1 MYEVLQLI
9 NEMRDQGIL
18 PNRCT
23 YNAVISRLCK
33 EKKPEKAWELIPVM
47 LKSNLLPEAVIYS
60 TIIDGFGKQLNSRK
74 GLHFVFKNV
83 KSWGYS

>member
-18 PNRCT
+18 PTRCT

-33 EKKPEKAWELIPVM
+33 EKKKPEKAWELIPVM

-60 TIIDGFGKQLNSRK
+60 TITDGLVNS
-74 GLHFVFKNV
+74 
-83 KSWGYS
+83 